1 MLFIILKII
10 LCSSI
15 FIAVYYLFLE
25 KEKMYRFNRFYLL
38 GSLILSY
45 VIPFIT
51 ITLPSQEKATKPQL
65 IIEATT
71 QQIASIQTGPA
82 EFNWMNVLWAIYG
95 SISIFLLI
103 KSTLAIF
110 AIKKIQGEK
119 ITYQNCN
126 VILTK
131 EDLPPFSFWNTV
143 YLGKKYIKNN
153 FIDPRIF
160 LHEKNHIDQKH
171 SIDIMLIDLL
181 KIFTWINPALFF
193 FKKAVITNH
202 EFLADEAVL
211 NGKFNIKEYQN
222 LILDEII
229 NRQNLPLT
237 HSFNFINTKKRF
249 IMMNTKKTKF
259 DLLKK
264 TVGITAMIT
273 SVALFSEKSYANE
286 TIRTVAGHADSKL
299 PEVSTI
305 QQEISPASPI
315 TNTVQ
320 PEASKE
326 VPATLPEL
334 KKEKLKTIQDTIT
347 PKAQKENNEGNNTNV
362 STNSEVNQ
370 NRTQPEFPGGTRVL
384 REKIGKNMDTTVLI
398 PQKGT
403 LKSVAYIHID
413 ATGKT
418 TDIKISGDNEAFNKE
433 FLKTVTAISEET
445 TWKPAT
451 ENGKAIAAVLKLPAT
466 MSFGQ

>member
-1 MLFIILKII
+1 
-10 LCSSI
+10 
-15 FIAVYYLFLE
+15 
-25 KEKMYRFNRFYLL
+25 MYKFNRFYLL

-143 YLGKKYIKNN
+143 YMGKKYIKNN

-286 TIRTVAGHADSKL
+286 TIRTVTGHADSKL

-326 VPATLPEL
+326 VPATLPEF
-334 KKEKLKTIQDTIT
+334 KKEKLKTTQDTIA

-384 REKIGKNMDTTVLI
+384 REKIGKNMDTTVLT